1 MSNLCDIRP
10 FRYPSLL
17 VSLVG
22 LAISNQDTSALPPPL
37 HPTGIN
43 MAEIFGVVAGAG
55 GLFSLIGQLHTGIH
69 ALQKVRKHAKE
80 AQEQFDRLEE
90 EVERLNLL
98 IHQVHINA
106 SGSNDGFLQKWVP
119 HCQSSCNEVVQGL
132 KKLEQSLSKRLKS
145 TLEKKVPKVLAFK
158 NWKDDLEAL
167 EGKLQKAKEDLMM

>member
-1 MSNLCDIRP
+1 MSNRCDIRL
-10 FRYPSLL
+10 FRYPPCL

-37 HPTGIN
+37 HLTGIN
-43 MAEIFGVVAGAG
+43 MVDIFGVVAGAA
-55 GLFSLIGQLHTGIH
+55 GLFSFIGQLHTGIH

-80 AQEQFDRLEE
+80 AQEQFNFLEE

-106 SGSNDGFLQKWVP
+106 SSSNDGVLQKLIP
-119 HCQSSCNEVVQGL
+119 QCQSSCNEVVQGL

-145 TLEKKVPKVLAFK
+145 NLQKKVPKALAFK
-158 NWKDDLEAL
+158 NWKGDLEAL
-167 EGKLQKAKEDLMM
+167 EGKIKRANEDLMT